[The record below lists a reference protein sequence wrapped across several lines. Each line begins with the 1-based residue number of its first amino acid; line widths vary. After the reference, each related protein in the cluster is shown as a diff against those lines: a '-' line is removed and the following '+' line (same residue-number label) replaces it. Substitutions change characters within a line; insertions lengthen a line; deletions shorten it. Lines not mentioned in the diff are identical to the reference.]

1 MLVENTF
8 KQSSFYYAL
17 YQMIP
22 DNHILKQINAAID
35 LSFVNE
41 LLADRYC
48 RHFGR
53 PAKEPEMMLRIQ
65 ILKYLYNLSDEQL
78 MQDLSVNLA
87 YKWFIGLNP
96 EDPLPETSLLTK
108 FRTQRLRDISMDAI
122 IAEIVRQC
130 VDRGI
135 IKSSTGIVIDTTHIE
150 ANTTKKVPER
160 IMKQLAKNIFKAMG
174 QEEYEIPDYTQIEDH
189 SEAKQVMKDYLEELI
204 EQASKETS
212 EEVIQVVQEAREIL
226 ESDLFIEQKG
236 IRSLVD
242 KDARV
247 GYKSKTQSFYGYK
260 AELCQTTDGKIIT
273 SIIVEPG
280 NYVDGCRF
288 KDHIETTEQSGLTM
302 TGVYGDKAYCRAD
315 ILDLIKEKGALAYI
329 PVSPSAYKIDEELFS
344 YNKDSDQW
352 FCFMGNETI
361 KVKVK
366 TQNKQGKKHRLLEY
380 SFERERCRKCP
391 HRAECV
397 GKSKRIARI
406 LRVGINTP
414 ELYEYSQRAKTQEF
428 LDEYR
433 KRAKIESTN
442 AELKR
447 IHGLNRAKGYGL
459 RSIRI
464 QAKLTVLA
472 VNLKRIAKLVSAL
485 QGLNTIFSWLLQRR
499 LLINPTDRFKK
510 YSIAV

>member
-22 DNHILKQINAAID
+22 DDHILKRINAAIS

-78 MQDLSVNLA
+78 IQDLSVNLA

-108 FRTQRLRDISMDAI
+108 FRTQRLKDISMDTI
-122 IAEIVRQC
+122 ITEIVRQC
-130 VDRGI
+130 VERGI
-135 IKSSTGIVIDTTHIE
+135 IKSSNGVVIDTTHIE
-150 ANTTKKVPER
+150 ANTSKKVPER
-160 IMKQLAKNIFKAMG
+160 VMKHLARNIFKALG
-174 QEEYEIPDYTQIEDH
+174 QQEPEIPDYTQIEDH
-189 SEAKQVMKDYLEELI
+189 VKAKQVMKDYLEELI
-204 EQASKETS
+204 EQVSDDTS
-212 EEVIQVVQEAREIL
+212 EEVLHAVEEAQEIL
-226 ESDLFIEQKG
+226 ASDLFIEQKG

-260 AELCQTTDGKIIT
+260 AELCQTTDGGLIT
-273 SIIVEPG
+273 SMIVEPG
-280 NYVDGCRF
+280 NYVDGFHF
-288 KDHIETTEQSGLTM
+288 KDHLNEFLRSGLTV
-302 TGVYGDKAYCRAD
+302 TGVYGDKAYFRAD
-315 ILDLIKEKGALAYI
+315 ILNLIKENGASAYI
-329 PVSPSAYKIDEELFS
+329 PVSASAYKIDEELFS

-352 FCFMGNETI
+352 FCVMGNET
-361 KVKVK
+361 VKVK
-366 TQNKQGKKHRLLEY
+366 SKTRERNGKKQKLLDY
-380 SFERERCRKCP
+380 SFERERCRNCP
-391 HRAECV
+391 RRTECI
-397 GKSKRIARI
+397 GKSKKIARI
-406 LRVGINTP
+406 LSISINTP
-414 ELYEYSQRAKTQEF
+414 ELYEYSQRAKTKEF

-433 KRAKIESTN
+433 KRAKIEPKN

-447 IHGLNRAKGYGL
+447 IHGLDRAKGYGL

-464 QAKLTVLA
+464 QAKLTALA
-472 VNLKRIAKLVSAL
+472 VNLKRIAKLVSAS
-485 QGLNTIFSWLLQRR
+485 QSLNITFAQLMQRR
-499 LLINPTDRFKK
+499 LLINRKGWFKK
-510 YSIAV
+510 YSVAA